1 MKMRM
6 MQAKQY
12 EIKRE
17 EEYGSTEQNDAAKAI
32 IREVR
37 EGGDEAVRQWTRRL
51 DKVELTDFR
60 VSEEE
65 VREAHGKVDA
75 AFLDAIAQAA
85 NNIRRFHEQQKR
97 HSWTDWREDGSVLGQ
112 IVRPLERVGMY
123 VPGGKAA
130 YPSTMLMNVIPAQVA
145 GVPEIVIVTPPATNG
160 EPGVSPYILATA
172 GVLGVK
178 EIYCVGGAQAI
189 AALAY
194 GTESI
199 RPVDKIVGPGN
210 IYVSLAKKYVFGVVD
225 IDKIAGPTDVVILAD
240 EQADPQYV
248 AADLLAQAEHD
259 EMSPAILIT
268 PSERLGRQ
276 VQAEVERRLAGEDA
290 GAAGVDAEARDA
302 VGADTWG
309 SATAGADAIDK
320 DAASA
325 AAATSAWRNRGIA
338 AKAIADRG
346 AILLVDDLQEGI
358 ETINRLA
365 PEHVELLLADPLP
378 YVGGIRNAGAIFLGA
393 YSPEPVGDYFAGP
406 NHVLPTN
413 GSARFASP
421 LGVDDFIKKSSVIYY
436 SKQALL
442 ANGPQVVTL
451 AKHEGFDGHAAAI
464 QVRLD
469 KEKEG
474 KANE

>member
-1 MKMRM
+1 
-6 MQAKQY
+6 
-12 EIKRE
+12 
-17 EEYGSTEQNDAAKAI
+17 
-32 IREVR
+32 
-37 EGGDEAVRQWTRRL
+37 
-51 DKVELTDFR
+51 
-60 VSEEE
+60 
-65 VREAHGKVDA
+65 
-75 AFLDAIAQAA
+75 
-85 NNIRRFHEQQKR
+85 
-97 HSWTDWREDGSVLGQ
+97 
-112 IVRPLERVGMY
+112 VRPLQRVGMY

-160 EPGVSPYILATA
+160 VPGVSPYILATA

-268 PSERLGRQ
+268 PSKRLGEQ
-276 VQAEVERRLAGEDA
+276 VQAEVERRLT
-290 GAAGVDAEARDA
+290 AE
-302 VGADTWG
+302 VP
-309 SATAGADAIDK
+309 
-320 DAASA
+320 
-325 AAATSAWRNRGIA
+325 AWRNRGIA

-346 AILLVDDLQEGI
+346 AILLVDDLPEGI
-358 ETINRLA
+358 ETVNRLA
-365 PEHVELLLADPLP
+365 PEHVELLLTDPLP

-442 ANGPQVVTL
+442 ENGSQVVTL